1 MSRSLVILKDIKNWN
16 IFSGLCIRRPAV
28 IAPELKPLE
37 KQVADLIE
45 KVDFEKSHLS
55 AHELRHEIET
65 KRIANALS
73 KGISNIAQESLI
85 TAREAEIMWELEA
98 EQYKPAERLTEN
110 DKSENLKSAWRALD
124 KPLYLLVQSP
134 KNVSSG
140 WNLPTAPVSDGKNL
154 RQVADSI
161 ATSLLPPGAKW
172 CIFGNTPVAVWLT
185 RDRNKEDTGTQ
196 TIRTL
201 HFYLKFVLMMSFRR
215 TMKAPRPN
223 HPAQRTKLHQ
233 NHPPELQIFSITIII
248 RFTVLELYSVH

>member
-1 MSRSLVILKDIKNWN
+1 MSRSLVVLKDIKNWN

-37 KQVADLIE
+37 KQVADLLG
-45 KVDFEKSHLS
+45 KVEFERSHLS
-55 AHELRHEIET
+55 AHELRHETET
-65 KRIANALS
+65 KRIASALS
-73 KGISNIAQESLI
+73 KGVGKSAEESLI

-110 DKSENLKSAWRALD
+110 DKSENLKSAWRVLD

-140 WNLPTAPVSDGKNL
+140 WNLPIAPISDGKNL

-161 ATSLLPPGAKW
+161 ATSLLPSRAKW

-185 RDRNKEDTGTQ
+185 ADRNKEDTGTQ
-196 TIRTL
+196 IYFFNVYVDRHWHGEDLILNNNFNINNYIWVPRTEL
-201 HFYLKFVLMMSFRR
+201 KHFVKSKTLLKTLKSF
-215 TMKAPRPN
+215 A
-223 HPAQRTKLHQ
+223 
-233 NHPPELQIFSITIII
+233 ID
-248 RFTVLELYSVH
+248 Y

>member
-134 KNVSSG
+134 RNVSSG

-161 ATSLLPPGAKW
+161 ATSLLPPKAKW

-196 TIRTL
+196 VYFFNVYVDRHWHGEDLIINNDFNINNFAWIPRTEFKKFIQPKTL
-201 HFYLKFVLMMSFRR
+201 LKTLKSF
-215 TMKAPRPN
+215 A
-223 HPAQRTKLHQ
+223 
-233 NHPPELQIFSITIII
+233 ID
-248 RFTVLELYSVH
+248 Y